1 MSKSM
6 KIFLNIVVVALV
18 GIVVFLVIRN
28 FMTSGKVKREIK
40 EVYELI
46 YQSEHYDYNAIY
58 DHFDNIV
65 SKDGYAIVEMA
76 AKDYLRNVF
85 EKYVELNEIITDD
98 DVAEILT
105 IANYKTDGPDFT
117 ETKDYLKKA
126 KQDIL
131 NLEATMLADLNIDTM
146 MAYIVDTNLE
156 DSYVTLYT
164 NLEFFDEDNIKNAKQ
179 DLENGV
185 DLFVELIESLE
196 EIIDFLIDNNT
207 QWEIVDDMLYFDDP
221 SLSEQ
226 YNQMIEEIANL

>member
-1 MSKSM
+1 MNKSL
-6 KIFLNIVVVALV
+6 KIIINIIIIAVVGLIAFLI
-18 GIVVFLVIRN
+18 IRN

-46 YQSEHYDYNAIY
+46 YQSEHYDYDIIY
-58 DHFDNIV
+58 DRLDNIV
-65 SKDGYAIVEMA
+65 SEDGYAIVEMA
-76 AKDYLRNVF
+76 AKDYLREVF
-85 EKYVELNEIITDD
+85 AKYVELNEIINDEKITN
-98 DVAEILT
+98 ILT
-105 IANYKTDGPDFT
+105 VSNYKDDGPDFV
-117 ETKDYLKKA
+117 ETKNYLQKA

-131 NLEATMLADLNIDTM
+131 NLEAKMLSDINIDTM

-164 NLEFFDEDNIKNAKQ
+164 NLEFFDEDNIKSAKQ

-196 EIIDFLIDNNT
+196 EIIDFLIDNDT

>member
-6 KIFLNIVVVALV
+6 KIFLNIVIVTLI

-98 DVAEILT
+98 DIADILT
-105 IANYKTDGPDFT
+105 IANYKNDSPDFVK
-117 ETKDYLKKA
+117 TKDYLKKA

-164 NLEFFDEDNIKNAKQ
+164 NLEFFDEDNIQNAKQ

-196 EIIDFLIDNNT
+196 EIIDFLIDNDT

>member
-6 KIFLNIVVVALV
+6 KIFLNIMIVTLI
-18 GIVVFLVIRN
+18 GIVIFLVIRN
-28 FMTSGKVKREIK
+28 YMTSGKVKREIK
-40 EVYELI
+40 DVYELI
-46 YQSEHYDYNAIY
+46 YQSEYYDYNAIY
-58 DHFDNIV
+58 SHFDNIV

-105 IANYKTDGPDFT
+105 IANYKNDSPDFT